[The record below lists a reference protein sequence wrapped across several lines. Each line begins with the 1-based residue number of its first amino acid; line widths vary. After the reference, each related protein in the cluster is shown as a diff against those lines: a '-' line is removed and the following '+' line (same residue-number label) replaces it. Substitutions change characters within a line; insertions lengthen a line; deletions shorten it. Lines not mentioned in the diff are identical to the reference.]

1 MRELIQIE
9 DNKDL
14 ARDPKTKA
22 ILRVDTKAF
31 EQHKRKK
38 EFRNSVAFMK
48 NDLEMLKDE
57 LADIKNLLKQILND
71 G

>member
-38 EFRNSVAFMK
+38 S
-48 NDLEMLKDE
+48 LET
-57 LADIKNLLKQILND
+57 LLLS
-71 G
+71 

>member
-1 MRELIQIE
+1 
-9 DNKDL
+9 
-14 ARDPKTKA
+14 
-22 ILRVDTKAF
+22 
-31 EQHKRKK
+31 
-38 EFRNSVAFMK
+38 MK